1 MYTIIVHIVLPF
13 VLFTFV
19 LYTQE
24 LPKYYLGISIF
35 SYFYPMISPMLA
47 DRIVDYFKTIF
58 P

>member
-47 DRIVDYFKTIF
+47 DRIVDV
-58 P
+58 